1 MQPFEWFTRFCEKL
15 GLAGRNRRHLA
26 ACRWA
31 MRSRFAPPLSGIELL
46 ETRIVFAVFSIANAS
61 AAEGSGVVFTITLS
75 NAVVEVTSVTFTT
88 TNGTATTDDSDYT
101 AVSSQTVFFTAS
113 TTSQTVTVNTTADDK
128 FEANEVFTVTLSN
141 PSVGTTIAAATA
153 TGTITN
159 DDLANIIYEDSSN
172 LGLAASVVNGRLLVK
187 IENVSQTQF
196 DSVDPAFIQSITIT
210 GGTGADSINLTGLS
224 LSTYARLTRVS
235 LNGGAGNDTI
245 VGSNF
250 DETISGGLGN
260 DSLNGAGG
268 TNTLS
273 ESGDVNFMLTNTS
286 LVGAGT
292 DMLANLHVAN
302 LTGGTSK
309 NTFTVSGWT
318 RAGTLVGGGGTGDTI
333 VASKNV
339 NFTLS
344 NSLLQ
349 TTDGMNLSL
358 SGFTKAKLTGGVGNN
373 TFTVGSWTG
382 TGKLTGGT
390 GTDTLSATRN
400 ARTTLTTTS
409 LVATGFGTLSL
420 SSLETAQL
428 TGGVGNNLFTVTGWN
443 GTGSVTGGGGT
454 DTIVASR
461 DTNFMLSDTQL
472 QASNGLTMTLSGLS
486 IANLTGG
493 ASANRFTIG
502 GWTGSGKIDG
512 STNATGTFDQIV
524 AVRDIDMTLTN
535 TSLTAAGF
543 GTLTLVGIET
553 AKLSGGATA
562 NKLIANHFT
571 IGSVTLQ
578 GGDGDDLLIGSSK
591 NNSLFGGTGR
601 DTIIGGVGDDTL
613 QGGDDDDTLI
623 GGLGIDC
630 VFGDSGN
637 DLGLG
642 GRGSAA
648 RFGSGVKDTGDIL
661 DESVETI
668 NEAFATIFAFE

>member
-1 MQPFEWFTRFCEKL
+1 MQPFDWLTRFCTKR
-15 GLAGRNRRHLA
+15 GLAGRNRRHSA
-26 ACRWA
+26 ACHWA
-31 MRSRFAPPLSGIELL
+31 MRSQFAPPLSGIELL
-46 ETRIVFAVFSIANAS
+46 ETRLVFAVFSIVDAS
-61 AAEGSGVVFTITLS
+61 ATEGSGVVFTITLS
-75 NAVVEVTSVTFTT
+75 NAVDEGTSVTFTT

-113 TTSQTVTVNTTADDK
+113 TISQTVTVNTTADEK
-128 FEANEVFTVTLSN
+128 FEANEAFAVTLSN

-159 DDLANIIYEDSSN
+159 DDHVDILYEDSSN

-187 IENVSQTQF
+187 IQNVSQTQF
-196 DSVDPAFIQSITIT
+196 DLVDPAFIQSITIT
-210 GGTGADSINLTGLS
+210 GGTGADSINLTDLS
-224 LSTYARLTRVS
+224 LSTYSRLTRVS
-235 LNGGAGNDTI
+235 LNGGAGDDTI

-250 DETISGGLGN
+250 DETIRGGLGN

-273 ESGDVNFMLTNTS
+273 ESENVNFMLTNTS
-286 LVGAGT
+286 LVGVGT
-292 DMLANLHVAN
+292 DTLANLHVAN
-302 LTGGTSK
+302 LTGGTSR

-318 RAGTLVGGGGTGDTI
+318 RAGSLVGGGGTGDTI
-333 VASKNV
+333 VARKNV

-344 NSLLQ
+344 NSVLQ
-349 TTDGMNLSL
+349 TTDGINLSL

-373 TFTVGSWTG
+373 MFTVDRWTG
-382 TGKLTGGT
+382 TGKITGGT

-409 LVATGFGTLSL
+409 LVATGFGTLTL

-428 TGGVGNNLFTVTGWN
+428 TGGVGNNLFAVTGWK

-461 DTNFMLSDTQL
+461 NANFTLSNTQL
-472 QASNGLTMTLSGLS
+472 LASNGLAMTLSGLS

-493 ASANRFTIG
+493 TSANRFTVS

-512 STNATGTFDQIV
+512 STSAIGTFDQIV
-524 AVRDIDMTLTN
+524 AVRDADMTLTN

-543 GTLTLVGIET
+543 GMLTLVGIET
-553 AKLSGGATA
+553 ADLSGGAAA
-562 NKLIANHFT
+562 NKLIANLFT
-571 IGSVTLQ
+571 LGSVTLQ
-578 GGDGDDLLIGSSK
+578 GGGGSDVLIGGSK
-591 NNSLFGGTGR
+591 NNSLIGGAGR
-601 DTIIGGVGDDTL
+601 DTIIGGVGNDTL
-613 QGGDDDDTLI
+613 RGGDDDDTLI
-623 GGLGIDC
+623 GGLGADF

-648 RFGSGVKDTGDIL
+648 RGGNGLNDAGDIL
-661 DESVETI
+661 DASIETI
-668 NEAFATIFAFE
+668 NEAFATRFTFE